1 MAFFDKFFVLSKK
14 KLFYLKRSNFALNFI
29 GSIHFTKKFVRSQ
42 IFEVGIGSQT
52 HEICLSRLIKQTN
65 VEKF

>member
-1 MAFFDKFFVLSKK
+1 MAWFDKFFVLSKK
-14 KLFYLKRSNFALNFI
+14 KTILFEAKQLCFYFYWFDSFYQ
-29 GSIHFTKKFVRSQ
+29 KFVRSQ
-42 IFEVGIGSQT
+42 NFEVGIGSQT

>member
-1 MAFFDKFFVLSKK
+1 MAWFDKFFVLSKK
-14 KLFYLKRSNFALNFI
+14 KLFYLKQSNFALNFYWFD
-29 GSIHFTKKFVRSQ
+29 SFYQKFVRSQ
-42 IFEVGIGSQT
+42 NFEVGIGSKT